1 MRTDGTTIECFRGD
15 SGNIYISKTDK
26 EGNIEKFLA
35 GDHVIFTIKNNFGE
49 VNPILR
55 KVFEVQNDTEELELQ
70 FSKEDTLI
78 GELIS
83 EAVDYE
89 YDISVN
95 GEHTILGHGSDG
107 AKIFRLYPTGS
118 VDK

>member
-1 MRTDGTTIECFRGD
+1 MKTDGTTIECFRGD
-15 SGNIYISKTDK
+15 SGHIYISKTDSD
-26 EGNIEKFLA
+26 GNIEKFVK
-35 GDHVIFTIKNNFGE
+35 GDRVIFTIKNNFGE
-49 VNPILR
+49 IKPVLR
-55 KVFEVQNDTEELELQ
+55 KIFDVQNDTEELELT
-70 FSKEDTLI
+70 FTKDDTLI

-83 EAVDYE
+83 EAVDFE

-118 VDK
+118 VDV